1 MCLGA
6 SLRDGLD
13 GLPTL
18 LAVLSARHAHYPT
31 FASSSSEVAVGC
43 FGLLFFFFFVFLYLV
58 VHNLPQACMLL
69 VLFSYNLVALY
80 FVA

>member
-18 LAVLSARHAHYPT
+18 LAVLSARRAHYPT

-69 VLFSYNLVALY
+69 VLLSYNLVALY

>member
-6 SLRDGLD
+6 SLRDGVG
-13 GLPTL
+13 GLPTS

-31 FASSSSEVAVGC
+31 FASSSSEVAVGG
-43 FGLLFFFFFVFLYLV
+43 FGLLFFLFVFLCLV

-69 VLFSYNLVALY
+69 VLFSYNLVSLY
-80 FVA
+80 FDA

>member
-18 LAVLSARHAHYPT
+18 LAVLSARRAHYPT

-69 VLFSYNLVALY
+69 VLFSYNLVSLY